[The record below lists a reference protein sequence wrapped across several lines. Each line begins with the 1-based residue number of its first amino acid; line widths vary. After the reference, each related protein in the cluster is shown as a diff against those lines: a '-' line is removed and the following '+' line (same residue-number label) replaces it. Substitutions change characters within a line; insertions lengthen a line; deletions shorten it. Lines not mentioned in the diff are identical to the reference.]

1 MVAKT
6 KSETLIWN
14 KKAECMSRKDLQ
26 ELQTKRLAQVL
37 QRVYKA
43 VPFYQKRFDEAKV
56 GSLVE
61 NFKNLSDLKS
71 LPFTYKYDLRNN
83 YPFGLFAE
91 PLTNVRRIHAS
102 SGTKGKPTV
111 VGYTANDLETWK
123 ESCARSLAC
132 AGAKPEDIIH
142 NAYGYGLFTGGLGM
156 HYGIEHFGATVIPA
170 SGGRTQQQILLL
182 QDFKARILLSTPSY
196 ALNIAY
202 HMEEHGI
209 DLSSI
214 ALEIGIFG
222 AEPWTEELRKQI
234 EARLKIKALDIYGL
248 SEIMGPGVSMECVEG
263 RNGLHVWEDFFLPE
277 IIDPKTGEPLPE
289 GEEGELV
296 FTNIQKEAIPVIRY
310 RTGDISRL
318 YYETCRCGRTMARME
333 RVRARL
339 DDMLIIRGVN
349 VYPSEIEQALLSI
362 DELAPHYQLVV
373 NREKALDVLE
383 VQVEISEEIVARW
396 GEFHEGQV
404 EFDTLTQKIQKSLK
418 ENMGLTADV
427 KLMKPRTVPR
437 SEGKAVRVVDLR
449 SNINPKAQQ

>member
-1 MVAKT
+1 MVLVVVAKT
-6 KSETLIWN
+6 KSEPFIWN
-14 KKAECMSRKDLQ
+14 KNVECMSRG
-26 ELQTKRLAQVL
+26 ELQTMQAKRLGDVL
-37 QRVYKA
+37 KRVSKNEFYK
-43 VPFYQKRFDEAKV
+43 KRFAEAGV
-56 GSLVE
+56 SNLAE
-61 NFKNLSDLKS
+61 NFKDLADLKS

-83 YPFGLFAE
+83 YPFGLFCE
-91 PLTNVRRIHAS
+91 PLSNVRRIHAS

-111 VGYTANDLETWK
+111 VGYTDQDIEIWK
-123 ESCARSLAC
+123 EVCARSLAC
-132 AGAKPEDIIH
+132 AGARPKDVIH

-170 SGGRTQQQILLL
+170 SGGRTQQQIMLM
-182 QDFKARILLSTPSY
+182 QDFGSRILLSTPSY
-196 ALNIAY
+196 ALNIGY

-209 DLSSI
+209 DLSTI
-214 ALEIGIFG
+214 KIEIGIFG

-234 EARLKIKALDIYGL
+234 ESKLNIKALDIYGL

-263 RNGLHVWEDFFLPE
+263 RKGLHVWEDYFLPE
-277 IIDPKTGEPLPE
+277 IIDPKSGEVLPE

-296 FTNIQKEAIPVIRY
+296 FTNLQKEAIPVIRY

-318 YYETCRCGRTMARME
+318 YYEPCVCGRTMARME
-333 RVRARL
+333 RVKARL

-396 GEFHEGQV
+396 GEFDKGQV
-404 EFDTLTQKIQKSLK
+404 EFESLTQKIQKALK

-437 SEGKAVRVVDLR
+437 SEGKAVRVVDNR
-449 SNINPKAQQ
+449 SQPSK